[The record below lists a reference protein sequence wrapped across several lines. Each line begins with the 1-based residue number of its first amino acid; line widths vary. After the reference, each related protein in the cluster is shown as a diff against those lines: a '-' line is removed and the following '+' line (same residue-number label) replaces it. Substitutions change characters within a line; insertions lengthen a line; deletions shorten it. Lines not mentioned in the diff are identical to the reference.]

1 MLDTVQASILQR
13 ATVFRDANT
22 HTARSYDEFKQI
34 LEGTGGFIRVHWA
47 GTGED
52 EDRIK
57 EETKATI
64 RCFPFDAPEGDG
76 VCFYT
81 GQKTAQIA
89 IFARAY

>member
-1 MLDTVQASILQR
+1 MPTRAPAS
-13 ATVFRDANT
+13 
-22 HTARSYDEFKQI
+22 SYDEFKQI
-34 LEGTGGFIRVHWA
+34 LEGPGGFIRVHWA

-52 EDRIK
+52 EDQIK

-64 RCFPFDAPEGDG
+64 RCFPFDKPEGEG

-81 GQKTAQIA
+81 GKRTDRVA